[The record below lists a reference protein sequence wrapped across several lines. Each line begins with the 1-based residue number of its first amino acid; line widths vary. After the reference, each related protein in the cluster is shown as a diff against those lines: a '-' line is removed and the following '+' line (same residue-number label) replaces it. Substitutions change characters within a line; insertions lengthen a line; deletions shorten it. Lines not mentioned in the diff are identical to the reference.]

1 MALHILGKDEKQ
13 VQFLLGAPL
22 NMSKET
28 LMKKVLVGLLMVS
41 GIAAAQEVYV
51 VSAQPRFVTVQQ
63 PQCQTQEFIR
73 DGRSGSSTA
82 IGAVAG
88 GLLGSTLGGNRNDHL
103 AGTVVGAL
111 VGGAIGSEIGREPA
125 RIEHRQVCQY
135 VPVTVQQG
143 EIVTFSYRGRMFTQA
158 FSN

>member
-1 MALHILGKDEKQ
+1 MMGLTQ
-13 VQFLLGAPL
+13 VRFLLGAPL

-41 GIAAAQEVYV
+41 GLAAAQEVYV
-51 VSAQPRFVTVQQ
+51 VSAQPRFVTIQQ
-63 PQCQTQEFIR
+63 PQCQTQEYIR
-73 DGRSGSSTA
+73 DGRSGSGTA

-103 AGTVVGAL
+103 AGGVVGAL
-111 VGGAIGSEIGREPA
+111 VGGAIGNEVGREPA
-125 RIEHRQVCQY
+125 RIEQRQVCQY
-135 VPVTVQQG
+135 VPVSVQQG

>member
-1 MALHILGKDEKQ
+1 
-13 VQFLLGAPL
+13 
-22 NMSKET
+22 
-28 LMKKVLVGLLMVS
+28 MKKVLVGLLMVS
-41 GIAAAQEVYV
+41 GLAAAQEVYV
-51 VSAQPRFVTVQQ
+51 VSVQPRFVTIQQSQCHVQ
-63 PQCQTQEFIR
+63 EYIR

-111 VGGAIGSEIGREPA
+111 VGGAIGSEVGREPA
-125 RIEHRQVCQY
+125 RIEQRQVCQY

-143 EIVTFSYRGRMFTQA
+143 EIVTFSYRGRIFTQA
-158 FSN
+158 FSNQ

>member
-28 LMKKVLVGLLMVS
+28 HMKKVLVGLLMVS
-41 GIAAAQEVYV
+41 SIAAAQEVYV
-51 VSAQPRFVTVQQ
+51 VSAQPRFVTIQQ
-63 PQCQTQEFIR
+63 SQCQVQEYIR

-111 VGGAIGSEIGREPA
+111 VGGAIGSEVGREPA
-125 RIEHRQVCQY
+125 RIEQRQVCQY

-143 EIVTFSYRGRMFTQA
+143 EIVTFSYRGRVFTQA